1 MYEIE
6 LNHRRLLDGMLEI
19 CGMPSE
25 KFRTVCSS
33 IGKLDKLTIED
44 VKKKNNR
51 WKRKLYQMKH

>member
-1 MYEIE
+1 
-6 LNHRRLLDGMLEI
+6 MLEI